1 MGGLDKHPKRMNYV
15 GRCSTVGIYLIV
27 IAQIFQVSNYVR
39 KRMSGYMKVSNPL
52 TIIAIFS
59 GLAELLATV
68 ALTQLPLEVQK
79 IFVYFVM
86 VFPLVIVLL
95 FFFVLYFKNGV
106 LYAPSDYDDPDHY
119 LVVNEVKKSITADVD
134 EVFSELENK
143 GENVDKFNVQEVK
156 AGLERKI
163 SESLLLST
171 LTNREMAIYKMIMS
185 GMSSKE
191 IAYELMV
198 STGLVEAHISKIK
211 NKLEVSSFS

>member
-1 MGGLDKHPKRMNYV
+1 
-15 GRCSTVGIYLIV
+15 
-27 IAQIFQVSNYVR
+27 
-39 KRMSGYMKVSNPL
+39 MKVSNPL